1 MAKPLQNDDR
11 RELKLPSK
19 LNREF
24 EAACER
30 KGVNPSAVIRE
41 LIAWIIP
48 TLDKEAEKPK

>member
-1 MAKPLQNDDR
+1 VAKPLQNDDR